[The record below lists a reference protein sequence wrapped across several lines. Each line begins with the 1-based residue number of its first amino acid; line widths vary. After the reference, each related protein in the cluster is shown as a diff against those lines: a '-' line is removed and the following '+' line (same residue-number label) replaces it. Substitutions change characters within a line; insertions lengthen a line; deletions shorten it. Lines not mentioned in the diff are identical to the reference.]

1 MKLSR
6 ASSVLL
12 LVDLQARLMPAIVE
26 AEAVLAN
33 AARLSAAA
41 AELRVPRLATEQAP
55 DGLGPTVE
63 SLAEPGVPVI
73 AKTCFDATAGPELA
87 DQLPAPECVVVVA
100 GCEAHVCVL
109 QTVLGLL
116 ARGRPVAVVA
126 DAVGSRTAANRH
138 AALERMRAH
147 GADVLTTE
155 MVVFEWLADSET
167 PAFRAVH
174 KLIKY

>member
-41 AELRVPRLATEQAP
+41 AKLGVPRMATEQAP
-55 DGLGPTVE
+55 DGLGPTVQ
-63 SLAEPGVPVI
+63 SLAEPRMPVI
-73 AKTCFDATAGPELA
+73 AKTCFDATETPDLPE
-87 DQLPAPECVVVVA
+87 QLPGPGCVAVVA

-116 ARGRPVAVVA
+116 AGGRPVAVVA

-138 AALERMRAH
+138 AGLERMRAH

-155 MVVFEWLADSET
+155 MVVFEWLGDSET
-167 PAFRAVH
+167 REFRDVH
-174 KLIKY
+174 RLIK